1 LLDTADTKSFDGSDV
16 DVTTFTPA
24 SAPGVSDDVV
34 ILTVLGSISDG
45 SDSVI
50 ELGSTFWV
58 VQDSGLVS
66 LERHGVSFNG
76 DRGWA
81 FGNGSLK
88 LRWRL
93 WSNRVV

>member
-1 LLDTADTKSFDGSDV
+1 LDTADTKSFDGSDV

-34 ILTVLGSISDG
+34 ILTIFGSVSDG
-45 SDSVI
+45 SDGVI
-50 ELGSTFWV
+50 ELSSALWV
-58 VQDSGLVS
+58 VEDSGFVT

-81 FGNGSLK
+81 FSNGSLK
-88 LRWRL
+88 LSWRL
-93 WSNRVV
+93 WSNSVV